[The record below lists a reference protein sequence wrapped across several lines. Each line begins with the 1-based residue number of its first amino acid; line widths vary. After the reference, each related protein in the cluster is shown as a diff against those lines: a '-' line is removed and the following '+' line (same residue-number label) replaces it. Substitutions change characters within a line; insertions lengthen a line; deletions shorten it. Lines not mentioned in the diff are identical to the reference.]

1 MNKSINSLAVAF
13 IVFGIGG
20 AIVIASHFIG
30 ILNYDVCW
38 QGSENNWVSSH
49 LVSCLGPYDLKK
61 QVGFGLAFN
70 WSVGLTCLFPLFI
83 YCVCETAN
91 AGRWGIEEMYERRMI
106 VTLKWTRPQK
116 SRIAALVRRRTV
128 MLAIS
133 VAVVALLVTAFVPF
147 EYNIVVGEYY
157 GQPNEVAAFGL
168 RHPEREA
175 DWSIAAP
182 ICRHVEAVA
191 GACER
196 VSENYDLNGMFAA
209 AVYAYLVYFGCVAA
223 VGFMLAF
230 GIYVRFFFS
239 AELRDTGLQIVPDP
253 GSDDKRRGFEV
264 LEPFFVHAVA
274 GCFVLFAMGYL
285 VNLQNVYL
293 RTADTDIF
301 ALIAPFLTEV
311 DALSLSGILTA
322 MQKAISEQLLVVNGN
337 SVAVTVLGLLFFLIM
352 VSAAA
357 AALGITA
364 RRGRD
369 KITELL
375 EGSDDDRL
383 ELSYVLGATTPDA
396 ALEAM
401 KDIDFWPMRW
411 PRLNAILAWLVLA
424 MLSLVFVTIGFYLI
438 CLGLFFVVKLAVFK

>member
-1 MNKSINSLAVAF
+1 
-13 IVFGIGG
+13 
-20 AIVIASHFIG
+20 
-30 ILNYDVCW
+30 
-38 QGSENNWVSSH
+38 
-49 LVSCLGPYDLKK
+49 
-61 QVGFGLAFN
+61 
-70 WSVGLTCLFPLFI
+70 
-83 YCVCETAN
+83 
-91 AGRWGIEEMYERRMI
+91 
-106 VTLKWTRPQK
+106 
-116 SRIAALVRRRTV
+116 
-128 MLAIS
+128 
-133 VAVVALLVTAFVPF
+133 
-147 EYNIVVGEYY
+147 
-157 GQPNEVAAFGL
+157 
-168 RHPEREA
+168 
-175 DWSIAAP
+175 
-182 ICRHVEAVA
+182 
-191 GACER
+191 
-196 VSENYDLNGMFAA
+196 
-209 AVYAYLVYFGCVAA
+209 
-223 VGFMLAF
+223 
-230 GIYVRFFFS
+230 
-239 AELRDTGLQIVPDP
+239 
-253 GSDDKRRGFEV
+253 V

-293 RTADTDIF
+293 RTADPDIF

-357 AALGITA
+357 AALGLTA

-375 EGSDDDRL
+375 EGSDADRL
-383 ELSYVLGATTPDA
+383 ELSYVLGTTAPDV
-396 ALEAM
+396 ALKAM